1 MAAACLPAGVVSAC
15 GAALAAGWAR
25 GGDMG
30 GDGVRGA
37 TAG

>member
-1 MAAACLPAGVVSAC
+1 MATAGLPAGAVNAC
-15 GAALAAGWAR
+15 GAALEAGWAR

-30 GDGVRGA
+30 GGGVRGG